1 MRTTTAVLLA
11 ALSVL
16 IAGCGPEDWSTKIN
30 GEFDEF
36 EQHDF
41 DYGGISNEEIRADN
55 VIRALPAYYKAIGAV
70 IPKSSMEAALFGLR
84 DQHSVVSGMLNQMSD
99 PIMNTIIES
108 RERPEIVVPFPPLH
122 TLMAYLKLL
131 QMRCGKNLEND
142 MCALEFTYI
151 RERFFFLWRF
161 GKNTKP
167 QVIFQRVYESM
178 AEYFRIQHYGYNSHM
193 LAIEFLEREPFE
205 GLKIFQQY
213 VPGSRLPELLDKLR
227 ECISNGISNY
237 QKEDKETLVQI
248 IKQFITLLDELQ
260 LQMESDPD
268 SFKATLR
275 VFADWL
281 QSQESDID
289 RLLKMSN

>member
-1 MRTTTAVLLA
+1 
-11 ALSVL
+11 
-16 IAGCGPEDWSTKIN
+16 
-30 GEFDEF
+30 
-36 EQHDF
+36 
-41 DYGGISNEEIRADN
+41 
-55 VIRALPAYYKAIGAV
+55 
-70 IPKSSMEAALFGLR
+70 
-84 DQHSVVSGMLNQMSD
+84 
-99 PIMNTIIES
+99 
-108 RERPEIVVPFPPLH
+108 
-122 TLMAYLKLL
+122 
-131 QMRCGKNLEND
+131 

-248 IKQFITLLDELQ
+248 IKQFIILLDELQ
-260 LQMESDPD
+260 LLMESDPD